1 MNVQAQTQ
9 APPKAPELREVRG
22 PSAVGGGPRRFFD
35 LLWLIS
41 TTEFKKSF
49 HGTAFGYLWSLVRPL
64 ILFGVLLVVFTK
76 IIRFE
81 GEVLHYPELLLL
93 NVVLFGFFQESTGA
107 AVGSVLAN
115 EGIVRKTQF
124 PRLVIPLASV
134 VVAFFTLLL
143 NLVAVFAF
151 ILLSGIDPMWTW
163 LLLPVVLLPLVL
175 LSTGLSLLLSA
186 LNVRFRDVA
195 LIWTVL
201 STVLLYGSPVIYPI
215 TLQVLPNTVRDIL
228 LVNPITLIL
237 EQARYWIIE
246 PTAPTAV
253 EAAGGW
259 LHVVPATLVFIG
271 ACILGAWVFKREAPK
286 IAERL

>member
-1 MNVQAQTQ
+1 VSAEAQ
-9 APPKAPELREVRG
+9 APAPPVELREVRG
-22 PSAVGGGPRRFFD
+22 PSATGGGSRRFFD

-49 HGTAFGYLWSLVRPL
+49 HGTAFGYLWSLIRPL
-64 ILFGVLLVVFTK
+64 MLFAVLLVVFTK
-76 IIRFE
+76 IIRFK

-93 NVVLFGFFQESTGA
+93 NVVLFGFFQEATGA

-124 PRLVIPLASV
+124 PRLVIPMASV
-134 VVAFFTLLL
+134 MVAFFTLLL

-151 ILLSGIDPMWTW
+151 VLLSGIDPMWTW
-163 LLLPVVLLPLVL
+163 LFLPLILLPLVL

-215 TLQVLPNTVRDIL
+215 TLQVLPDTVRNIL

-237 EQARYWIIE
+237 EQARHWLIE

-253 EAAGGW
+253 EAAGSW
-259 LHVVPATLVFIG
+259 LHVIPATAVFAA
-271 ACILGAWVFKREAPK
+271 ACILGVWVFKREAPK

>member
-1 MNVQAQTQ
+1 MSAEPQ
-9 APPKAPELREVRG
+9 APPQTLELREVRG
-22 PSAVGGGPRRFFD
+22 PSATGGGGRRFFD
-35 LLWLIS
+35 LLLLIS

-49 HGTAFGYLWSLVRPL
+49 HGTAFGYLWSLIRPL
-64 ILFGVLLVVFTK
+64 MLFAVLLVVFTK
-76 IIRFE
+76 IIRFQ

-93 NVVLFGFFQESTGA
+93 NVVLFGFFQEATGG

-124 PRLVIPLASV
+124 PRLVIPISSV

-143 NLVAVFAF
+143 NLVAVFIF

-175 LSTGLSLLLSA
+175 LSSGLSLLLSA

-201 STVLLYGSPVIYPI
+201 STVLLYSSPVIYPI
-215 TLQVLPNTVRDIL
+215 TLQALPETVRNIL

-237 EQARYWIIE
+237 EQARCWIIE

-259 LHVVPATLVFIG
+259 VHVIPATLIFIG
-271 ACILGAWVFKREAPK
+271 SCLLGAWVFKREAPK

>member
-1 MNVQAQTQ
+1 MTAE
-9 APPKAPELREVRG
+9 AKPLELREVAG
-22 PSAVGGGPRRFFD
+22 PSAIGGGRRRFLD

-41 TTEFKKSF
+41 ATEFKKSF

-64 ILFGVLLVVFTK
+64 MLFGVLLVVFTK

-81 GEVLHYPELLLL
+81 GEVQHYPELLLL
-93 NVVLFGFFQESTGA
+93 NVVLFGFFQESTGT

-124 PRLVIPLASV
+124 PRLVIPLSSV
-134 VVAFFTLLL
+134 LVAFFTLMV

-151 ILLSGIDPMWTW
+151 ILFSGIDPMWTW
-163 LLLPVVLLPLVL
+163 LLLPLILLPLAL
-175 LSTGLSLLLSA
+175 ISSGLSLLLSA

-215 TLQVLPNTVRDIL
+215 TLQVLPDTVRDIL

-237 EQARYWIIE
+237 EQARFWIIE

-259 LHVVPATLVFIG
+259 LHVVPATLVF
-271 ACILGAWVFKREAPK
+271 LGVCALGVWVFRREAPK

>member
-1 MNVQAQTQ
+1 VSAETQTP
-9 APPKAPELREVRG
+9 AALELREVRG
-22 PSAVGGGPRRFFD
+22 PSAVGGGSRRFFD

-49 HGTAFGYLWSLVRPL
+49 HGTVFGYLWSLVRPL

-124 PRLVIPLASV
+124 PRLVIPFSSV
-134 VVAFFTLLL
+134 VTAFFTLLL
-143 NLVAVFAF
+143 NLVAVFIF
-151 ILLSGIDPMWTW
+151 ILVSGIDPLWTW
-163 LLLPVVLLPLVL
+163 LLLPVVLLPLAL

-215 TLQVLPNTVRDIL
+215 TLQVLPDTVRDIL
-228 LVNPITLIL
+228 LVNPLTLIL
-237 EQARYWIIE
+237 EQARHWIIE

-259 LHVVPATLVFIG
+259 LHVVPASLIFIG
-271 ACILGAWVFKREAPK
+271 ACGLGVWVFRREAPK